1 LRRRPSP
8 GLILSLAALFV
19 AVVLPLAFPAEA
31 TPHGSPFVQRAG
43 TRLVLNGQPY
53 WFTGLNI
60 YNANSVD
67 NCWYTMGTGPILDQS
82 LRQMG
87 RAKKAFRAWFFQSLA
102 TKNLQRDWSAFDH
115 TLAVARAHG
124 AKVIVTLGN
133 QWADCEPAAGYK
145 DETWYLA
152 RYQLPDPGGT
162 VSYRDWVAE
171 IVMRYRNDPTIL
183 AWQLLNEAEVK
194 PNINAGCSIGAA
206 TILKT
211 FATDVS
217 GLIKSIDQNHLV
229 SLGTIG
235 GGQCGAQ
242 GDEYRDVHSV
252 ATIDLCEFH
261 DYQPNAPMPGDQ
273 WNGLQVRIDQCKA
286 IGKPIFV
293 GEVGI
298 RPIDVPG
305 GTLWHRA
312 FAFEAKFRAQFRAG
326 VVGELAWAWS
336 ALGSTLDNYD
346 IGPRDPALV
355 VLGLYARP

>member
-1 LRRRPSP
+1 LGRRPRP
-8 GLILSLAALFV
+8 GLIAAIAAFC
-19 AVVLPLAFPAEA
+19 AAAVLPLVFAAEA
-31 TPHGSPFVQRAG
+31 APQSSPFVKRAG

-67 NCWYTMGTGPILDQS
+67 NCWYTMGTGSLLDQS

-102 TKNLQRDWSAFDH
+102 TKEGERDWSAFDH

-124 AKVIVTLGN
+124 SKVIVTLAN
-133 QWADCEPAAGYK
+133 QWGDCEPGVGYRDADWYAGGYK
-145 DETWYLA
+145 A
-152 RYQLPDPGGT
+152 VDPGGT

-171 IVMRYRNDPTIL
+171 IVTRYRNDPTIL
-183 AWQLLNEAEVK
+183 AWQLMNEAEVK
-194 PNINAGCSIGAA
+194 PSVSSGCSDGAA
-206 TILKT
+206 SILKT

-235 GGQCGAQ
+235 GGQCGTSYL
-242 GDEYRDVHSV
+242 EYADVHSV
-252 ATIDLCEFH
+252 ETIDLCEYH
-261 DYQPNAPMPGDQ
+261 DYTPTEPMPGDI
-273 WNGLQVRIDQCKA
+273 WNGLAFRIEQCKA
-286 IGKPIFV
+286 LGKPIFV

-298 RPIDVPG
+298 RPSDVG
-305 GTLWHRA
+305 GTLLHRA
-312 FAFEAKFRAQFRAG
+312 IAFEAKFRAQFRAG

-336 ALGSTLDNYD
+336 ALGSTRDNYD
-346 IGPRDPALV
+346 IGPWDPALA
-355 VLGLYARP
+355 VLNLYARP